1 MQTMVSKSRTEYEQ
15 DRRWHNRYP
24 VHGTA
29 KLEAGGRSFPTIP
42 VELSLGGINFKTE
55 RTPPV
60 DQVFNLRLDVYG
72 FSELIVGEVRV
83 IRTRAR
89 RATAI
94 FLTPQSSLARC
105 ISWLSGYNRKAKDR
119 KCA

>member
-1 MQTMVSKSRTEYEQ
+1 MQPMLTKSRTEYEQ
-15 DRRWHNRYP
+15 DRRWHIRYP

-29 KLEAGGRSFPTIP
+29 KLEAGGTSYPTIP
-42 VELSLGGINFKTE
+42 VELSLGGINFKME

-60 DQVFNLRLDVYG
+60 DQILKLRLDVYG
-72 FSELIVGEVRV
+72 FGELIDAEVRV
-83 IRTRAR
+83 IRTRAKT
-89 RATAI
+89 ATAI

-105 ISWLSGYNRKAKDR
+105 ISWLSSYNRKIRDR